1 MVKKNLKIKRLKG
14 TTPGRRFMSG
24 LSFDDLSKDRPQ
36 KKLRTILPKLS
47 GRDSQGHVS
56 TRHKGGRQK
65 RFFRE
70 IDFKRDKR
78 EVIARVF
85 GIEYD
90 PNRTANIALLNYQDG
105 EKRYI
110 LSPRGLAVG
119 DTIISSLSAEI
130 KSGNALPLKNI
141 PVGTS
146 VHNVEMIPGR
156 GGQIVR
162 SAGTSAI
169 LMSKEG
175 TYVQLK
181 MPSGEIR
188 KFLGECFA
196 TVGEVGNEE
205 WKNVFFGT
213 AGAKRHRGIRPTVRG
228 TAQHPGSHP
237 HGGGEGRSGVGMK
250 YPKTP
255 WGKHALGKIT
265 RKKKTSDKLIVKRR
279 R

>member
-1 MVKKNLKIKRLKG
+1 MAKKNLKLRRLKG
-14 TTPGRRFMSG
+14 TAPGRRFMSG
-24 LSFDDLSKDRPQ
+24 LSFADLSKERPL
-36 KKLRTILPKLS
+36 KKLRVILPKFS

-65 RFFRE
+65 RFLRE

-78 EVIARVF
+78 EVMAKVA

-90 PNRTANIALLNYQDG
+90 PNRSANIALLNYQDG

-110 LSPRGLAVG
+110 LSPRGLVAG
-119 DTIISSLSAEI
+119 DTIISSQQADI
-130 KSGNALPLKNI
+130 KPGNALPLKNI
-141 PVGTS
+141 PVGTT
-146 VHNVEMIPGR
+146 VHNVEMVPGR
-156 GGQIVR
+156 GGQVVR

-175 TYVQLK
+175 IYVQLK

-205 WKNVFFGT
+205 WKNVVFGK

-255 WGKHALGKIT
+255 WGKHALGKNT
-265 RKKKTSDKLIVKRR
+265 RKKKASDKLIVKRR
-279 R
+279 K